1 MDKTTKHIVFNLV
14 YTILGIISF
23 FYISNFWYLFL
34 FWLIIAV
41 GNGTIGHRYFAHN
54 QFKVGKFKHWIFSF
68 WCTIS
73 AYSNVSYW
81 QTQHRHHHRNSD
93 TDTDIHSPRL
103 GFWQSIFFWSFNKQ
117 RIESIL
123 NDRHSKINLAR
134 SYQDTAI
141 RVTSENFILINLS
154 FVILLGIAN
163 YELIPC
169 YFAAF
174 ILDSLRLGII
184 NSVLHI
190 TNFPGN
196 YRNHETKDNSQN
208 NLIIGLLTL
217 GFGWHNNHHNNSSKL
232 ILTEKW
238 WELDIEGW
246 IGKILSKEIFN
257 ERRDS

>member
-1 MDKTTKHIVFNLV
+1 M
-14 YTILGIISF
+14 
-23 FYISNFWYLFL
+23 L
-34 FWLIIAV
+34 FWLFVAI
-41 GNGTIGHRYFAHN
+41 GNGTIGHRYFSHN
-54 QFKVGKFKHWIFSF
+54 QFKVGNFKHWIFAF

-73 AYSNVSYW
+73 AYSNTSYW
-81 QTQHRHHHRNSD
+81 QVQHRHHHRNSD
-93 TDTDIHSPRL
+93 TDADIHSPRL
-103 GFWQSIFFWSFNKQ
+103 GFWQSIFIWPFNKK
-117 RIESIL
+117 RIESIF

-134 SYQDTAI
+134 SYQDKSI
-141 RVTSENFILINLS
+141 KFTSENFILINLS
-154 FVILLGIAN
+154 FLIFLGFVN
-163 YELIPC
+163 YELIPY

-190 TNFPGN
+190 PGFPGN

-217 GFGWHNNHHNNSSKL
+217 GFGWHNNHHNNPSKL

-238 WELDIEGW
+238 WELDIEGL

-257 ERRDS
+257 ERRNS